1 MSHSKVLVDKKEK
14 RKRSLMKK
22 VNLNKLTTV
31 ITIKSKNSP
40 TNICKR
46 SKLMYPYKYNKYQYK
61 SIKKSGMQM

>member
-22 VNLNKLTTV
+22 VNLNKLTTA

-40 TNICKR
+40 TNQ
-46 SKLMYPYKYNKYQYK
+46 MYPYKYNKYQYK
-61 SIKKSGMQM
+61 SIKKNRMQM